1 MPEGLTRGE
10 LSGTF
15 KACSDD
21 RLQIGTVAGF
31 VSEGCPAS
39 NRNAGRVRVG
49 IPGRNESESAPEQAA
64 NIAACSI
71 ADEKCTIWSARR
83 QSSLSMKQSD

>member
-31 VSEGCPAS
+31 VSERWPVS
-39 NRNAGRVRVG
+39 NRNGGRLRVG
-49 IPGRNESESAPEQAA
+49 IPGRNKSESAV
-64 NIAACSI
+64 IHI
-71 ADEKCTIWSARR
+71 LI
-83 QSSLSMKQSD
+83 